1 MKIPFINFKIFE
13 RGGQQTAVTMARAD
27 DRPTVDANLPPGEQI
42 RRLFNRVQS
51 WDDST
56 SPSEVN
62 GAVREMSDLNRTII
76 RSYEAA
82 MTTGLD
88 ADWLGTYGSANSEIL
103 PSKFSVRAR
112 ERTLTKDHAHGRAI
126 PQIIADNVVGDDP
139 FELEMTVM
147 RAATAAESGELK
159 CQACGCVFD
168 GTKKPEIAM
177 GSVACPNCANPVN
190 QDDTGEDM
198 VEDTDVN
205 DAIECWWKKFIWQEN
220 FTVNGNM
227 SFIEALRVI
236 IIGTVSPGN
245 VICREYQGFGLNG
258 FGYAID
264 LLEEDRLQ
272 EQYVGAYNGNPI
284 RGSMEFHAQF
294 PRRVVAY
301 WLLTRHPGEFFS
313 PGLGDTGRNGSQFF
327 RERITADEIILFSN
341 LRERPE
347 QDRGMSNLAA
357 AMPAQWKKEQYARSL
372 TVAAICSCIRAF
384 VIEKKMPTGIE
395 MPPELQ
401 TAWRNIMANV
411 SGGNGDDPAQKQQ
424 GAGQPVKTLKP
435 GQERELPWGYE
446 AKVLAPEFPIAAA
459 HEFIQ
464 DLLREI
470 AVGTDVPFQE
480 LSGDYQNLG
489 FMAALSCKQPFQRK
503 MRVRQ
508 NVFKENLRRIFK
520 NALRQSITIGWFDR
534 NCDAAVAD
542 KILLER
548 LDEFVDAHEFKAQ
561 QFEFINPLVQMQGL
575 IIGNESQH
583 LTDQQ
588 VQDALPRGQKIEK
601 HYLQL
606 ARERKMKIK
615 LGLQLNEEVTEP
627 TINKEG
633 SAPPGTEIP
642 EPDKLNEDGSA
653 KTPAQ
658 QKVAKP
664 KSRSLRTATS
674 RAARIGVTASV
685 LHEMGNN
692 GEH

>member
-1 MKIPFINFKIFE
+1 MKIPFTNFKIFE
-13 RGGQQTAVTMARAD
+13 RGGQQTAVTTARAD
-27 DRPTVDANLPPGEQI
+27 TRPTNDVVDANLPLGEQV
-42 RRLFNRVQS
+42 RRLYNRVQH
-51 WDDST
+51 WNDST
-56 SPSEVN
+56 SPDEVN
-62 GAVREMSDLNRTII
+62 GAVREMSDLNRTLI

-82 MTTGLD
+82 MTNGLD
-88 ADWLGTYGSANSEIL
+88 ADWLGTYGSANTEIL

-147 RAATAAESGELK
+147 RPPTAKELAAEKADAEAKAATTG
-159 CQACGCVFD
+159 
-168 GTKKPEIAM
+168 
-177 GSVACPNCANPVN
+177 VAV
-190 QDDTGEDM
+190 DDSMDEVEE

-205 DAIECWWKKFIWQEN
+205 DAIESWWKKLIWMEN

-272 EQYVGAYNGNPI
+272 ETYVGAYNGNPI
-284 RGSMEFHAQF
+284 RGSMEFSAQF

-313 PGLGDTGRNGSQFF
+313 PGLGDVGRNGYRGEFF
-327 RERITADEIILFSN
+327 RERISADEIILFSN

-347 QDRGMSNLAA
+347 QDRGMSNMAA

-411 SGGNGDDPAQKQQ
+411 SGGGDDPAQKQQ
-424 GAGQPVKTLKP
+424 GAGQPVKTMRP

-470 AVGTDVPFQE
+470 AVGTDVP
-480 LSGDYQNLG
+480 
-489 FMAALSCKQPFQRK
+489 
-503 MRVRQ
+503 
-508 NVFKENLRRIFK
+508 
-520 NALRQSITIGWFDR
+520 
-534 NCDAAVAD
+534 
-542 KILLER
+542 
-548 LDEFVDAHEFKAQ
+548 
-561 QFEFINPLVQMQGL
+561 
-575 IIGNESQH
+575 
-583 LTDQQ
+583 
-588 VQDALPRGQKIEK
+588 
-601 HYLQL
+601 
-606 ARERKMKIK
+606 
-615 LGLQLNEEVTEP
+615 
-627 TINKEG
+627 
-633 SAPPGTEIP
+633 
-642 EPDKLNEDGSA
+642 
-653 KTPAQ
+653 
-658 QKVAKP
+658 
-664 KSRSLRTATS
+664 
-674 RAARIGVTASV
+674 
-685 LHEMGNN
+685 
-692 GEH
+692 

>member
-1 MKIPFINFKIFE
+1 MKIPGTTFE
-13 RGGQQTAVTMARAD
+13 IRNPFARAAVT
-27 DRPTVDANLPPGEQI
+27 DRTLQPANPTIAVPSSGDIDTDLKM
-42 RRLFNRVQS
+42 LFGRVRG
-51 WDDST
+51 WTGDV
-56 SPSEVN
+56 SPDEVN
-62 GAVREMSDLNRTII
+62 GAVRAVADMNTRLV

-82 MTTGLD
+82 LTTGLD
-88 ADWLGTYGSANSEIL
+88 ADWLGTYGSANTEIL

-147 RAATAAESGELK
+147 REPTAAEANELN
-159 CQACGCVFD
+159 CPACGCVFD
-168 GTKKPEIAM
+168 GSKNPEIAM
-177 GSVACPNCANPVN
+177 GSVACPNCQNPAH
-190 QDDTGEDM
+190 QDDTSDDM

-205 DAIECWWKKFIWQEN
+205 DAIECWWKKFIWMEN

-245 VICREYQGFGLNG
+245 VVCREYQGFGLNG

-272 EQYVGAYNGNPI
+272 ETYVGSYNGNPI
-284 RGSMEFHAQF
+284 RGSMEFDKNF
-294 PRRVVAY
+294 PRRCVAY
-301 WLLTRHPGEFFS
+301 WLMTRHPGEFFS
-313 PGLGDTGRNGSQFF
+313 PGLGDTGRNGEQFF
-327 RERITADEIILFSN
+327 RERIAADEIILFCN

-411 SGGNGDDPAQKQQ
+411 SGGSNSGDDPAQTQQ
-424 GAGQPVKTLKP
+424 GAGMPVKTMKP

-508 NVFKENLRRIFK
+508 NVFKEHLRRIFK
-520 NALRQSITIGWFDR
+520 NALRNSIMVGWFDR

-542 KILLER
+542 KILISR

-561 QFEFINPLVQMQGL
+561 QFEFINPMVQMQGL
-575 IIGNESQH
+575 IIGGEAGIYS
-583 LTDQQ
+583 DQRI
-588 VQDALPRGQKIEK
+588 QDIVPGGMKVEK
-601 HYLQL
+601 LYKEL
-606 ARERKMKIK
+606 AKERKMKMK
-615 LGLQLNEEVTEP
+615 LGLPLNEEVTQP
-627 TINKEG
+627 QINKEG

-642 EPDKLNEDGSA
+642 EPAELDENGAA
-653 KTPAQ
+653 KAPSQ
-658 QKVAKP
+658 KKVARP
-664 KSRSLRTATS
+664 KSRSHNATL
-674 RAARIGVTASV
+674 RAARIGATPEAIS
-685 LHEMGNN
+685 E
-692 GEH
+692 